1 MHRPQQACGEKG
13 TVRYGT
19 VLSEDESPVA
29 TSVKGRAHWPLP
41 GQAFIIFLG
50 SNIEGLIIYYIEYCC
65 LQFRYNQRNENNMQ
79 TGKVVSWLAPS
90 LEKIHPG
97 FGNYFEDTQ

>member
-29 TSVKGRAHWPLP
+29 TSVKGRAPQPLP
-41 GQAFIIFLG
+41 GQAFIVFLG
-50 SNIEGLIIYYIEYCC
+50 SYIKEGFIIYYIEYGC
-65 LQFRYNQRNENNMQ
+65 LHFRYHQRNEHN
-79 TGKVVSWLAPS
+79 KCRRERW
-90 LEKIHPG
+90 
-97 FGNYFEDTQ
+97 